1 MRYRPDYYKH
11 ALPAPGDVLL
21 LVEIADSSLNYDR
34 EIKRPLYARHGIPEF
49 WLINI
54 TAGLIE
60 IHREPDAPRGSYR
73 KVMTASEGLLAPAS
87 FPEVTLDVRELLS

>member
-1 MRYRPDYYKH
+1 
-11 ALPAPGDVLL
+11 VLL
-21 LVEIADSSLNYDR
+21 LVEIADSSLRYDR
-34 EIKRPLYARHGIPEF
+34 EIKGPLYARHGIPEF

-60 IHREPDAPRGSYR
+60 IHQEPDSPKSLYR
-73 KVMTASEGLLAPAS
+73 NVTTASEGLFAPAS